1 MAEVLVTGG
10 SSMVGDFLLPALAE
24 AGHRALVFSR
34 QPHVSGGADW
44 VQVDVAHTPLRE
56 LTARADALIHLA
68 PLPLLTRVLPGLPA
82 GMRRIV
88 AVGTTSVFTKAQ
100 ARSVEDRKLV
110 EGQQQAERALAD
122 YCGERGIHWVLLRP
136 TLVYDGRRDRNVTR
150 IARFIRRAGF
160 FAVAAP
166 GAGLRQPLHAADL
179 AAACRAAL
187 DADGGSRDYN
197 LAGGE
202 TLSYRVMLERIFR
215 ALGRRPR
222 ILPVPLAL
230 YRAALA
236 AARLHPGLR
245 GLSLDVAD
253 RMNQDL
259 VFDYGDATRDLGF
272 RPRAFEPEFAP

>member
-24 AGHRALVFSR
+24 AGHRATVFSR
-34 QPHVSGGADW
+34 QPRLSGGADW
-44 VQVDVAHTPLRE
+44 VQVDVARTPLKD
-56 LTARADALIHLA
+56 LAVRADALIHLA

-82 GMRRIV
+82 GVARIV
-88 AVGTTSVFTKAQ
+88 AVGTTSVFTKAG
-100 ARSVEDRKLV
+100 ARSLDDRRLV
-110 EGQQQAERALAD
+110 EGQQRAERALAD
-122 YCGERGIHWVLLRP
+122 YCAGRGIHWVLLRP

-166 GAGLRQPLHAADL
+166 GTGLRQPLHAADL
-179 AAACRAAL
+179 AAACRVAL
-187 DADGGSRDYN
+187 DAGGGSRDYN
-197 LAGGE
+197 LGGGE
-202 TLSYRVMLERIFR
+202 TLSYRYMLERIFV
-215 ALGRRPR
+215 ALGRKPH
-222 ILPVPLAL
+222 ILPVPLPL

-236 AARLHPGLR
+236 VARLHPRLR

-259 VFDYGDATRDLGF
+259 VFDYGDAARDLGF
-272 RPRAFEPEFAP
+272 HPRAFAPEFAL

>member
-1 MAEVLVTGG
+1 
-10 SSMVGDFLLPALAE
+10 
-24 AGHRALVFSR
+24 
-34 QPHVSGGADW
+34 
-44 VQVDVAHTPLRE
+44 VARTPLKD
-56 LTARADALIHLA
+56 LMARADALIHLA

-82 GMRRIV
+82 GVTRIV

-100 ARSVEDRKLV
+100 ARSIGDRRLV
-110 EGQQQAERALAD
+110 EEQQQAERALAS
-122 YCGERGIHWVLLRP
+122 YCTERGIQWVLLRP

-150 IARFIRRAGF
+150 IARFIRHTGF

-166 GAGLRQPLHAADL
+166 GTGLRQPLHAADL

-187 DADGGSRDYN
+187 ETNGASRDYN
-197 LAGGE
+197 LGGGE
-202 TLSYRVMLERIFR
+202 TLSYRAMLERIFQ

-230 YRAALA
+230 YRGALA
-236 AARLHPGLR
+236 AARLHPRLR

-259 VFDYGDATRDLGF
+259 VFDYADAVRDLGY
-272 RPRAFEPEFAP
+272 RPRGFAPEFAP